1 MKAISPVMTRINLV
15 RRNQKDDHL
24 SAYHEKGQSL
34 VEFAFSLVILLILIS
49 GIVDLGRAFF
59 TYMALHDAAQEGAI
73 YGSLNPEDTSGIIQR
88 VRQTSQQPVNLMD
101 ASIIE
106 VPDPKFQNDSPC
118 EGSVIEVTVI
128 YRDFPL
134 TMPFMSTLIGKQSL
148 DMSATVKDMI
158 VRSSCH
164 Q

>member
-1 MKAISPVMTRINLV
+1 MKAKSPVMTRLYFV
-15 RRNQKDDHL
+15 RSNQRGDHL
-24 SAYHEKGQSL
+24 SVCHEKGQSL

-73 YGSLNPEDTSGIIQR
+73 YGSLNPEDTGGIIHR
-88 VRQTSQQPVNLMD
+88 VRQTSQHPVNLMD
-101 ASIIE
+101 ASIID
-106 VPDPKFQNDSPC
+106 VLPVTQDGVC
-118 EGSVIEVTVI
+118 EGKVIEVTVI

-134 TMPFMSTLIGKQSL
+134 TMPFMSTLIGKQSF

>member
-1 MKAISPVMTRINLV
+1 MKESPRIITNA
-15 RRNQKDDHL
+15 NQVNSDRD
-24 SAYHEKGQSL
+24 KGQSL
-34 VEFAFSLVILLILIS
+34 VEFAFSMVILLILIS
-49 GIVDLGRAFF
+49 GIADLGRAFF

-106 VPDPKFQNDSPC
+106 VPDPIFQNDSPC

-134 TMPFMSTLIGKQSL
+134 TMPFMSTLIGKQSF